1 MEDKDNS
8 LKPGAGF
15 IKPWMIAVIVIGIAW
30 LIGTGFLALVSSLKK
45 M

>member
-1 MEDKDNS
+1 MEDKNNS

-15 IKPWMIAVIVIGIAW
+15 LRPLIIAVIVIGIAW
-30 LIGTGFLALVSSLKK
+30 IIGSGFLALVSSVKK